1 MVIERFPL
9 SHGSHL
15 PEEAQWDK
23 LSVHLHETHLIHDW
37 VGKSHLPASDNRSDQ
52 YNYIWTGL
60 NIL

>member
-23 LSVHLHETHLIHDW
+23 LSVHLHETHLIQI
-37 VGKSHLPASDNRSDQ
+37 G
-52 YNYIWTGL
+52 
-60 NIL
+60 